1 MHVQRQTHALTHD
14 TKHTLSCKNKPHTQK
29 MTIVLKTVWLR
40 CKTYIP
46 VEWDPKIYIFRFMVN
61 WFLTRISS
69 HLMRIKSSPWN
80 KCYCISCVSKC
91 KQTQQHTSTPRSN
104 VDLILFNNMR
114 NTLSLARQRFLNY
127 DIKNTDHKVKTCQ
140 IELHQ
145 NSALLCFKRHHW
157 EREKKKQWLPST
169 TQLSD
174 QRHHSEFTQDACSSA
189 QTARDQKGISPELCS
204 HRHMEDDIFVSIGSH
219 MKSSS

>member
-1 MHVQRQTHALTHD
+1 MLLHQLRIQMQANTTTHVNTHTR
-14 TKHTLSCKNKPHTQK
+14 TPH
-29 MTIVLKTVWLR
+29 
-40 CKTYIP
+40 
-46 VEWDPKIYIFRFMVN
+46 
-61 WFLTRISS
+61 SS
-69 HLMRIKSSPWN
+69 
-80 KCYCISCVSKC
+80 
-91 KQTQQHTSTPRSN
+91 

-145 NSALLCFKRHHW
+145 NSALLRFKRHHW
-157 EREKKKQWLPST
+157 EREKNKQWLPST

-174 QRHHSEFTQDACSSA
+174 QRHRSEFTQDACSSA

-204 HRHMEDDIFVSIGSH
+204 HGHMEDDIFVSIGSH
-219 MKSSS
+219 MKSGS